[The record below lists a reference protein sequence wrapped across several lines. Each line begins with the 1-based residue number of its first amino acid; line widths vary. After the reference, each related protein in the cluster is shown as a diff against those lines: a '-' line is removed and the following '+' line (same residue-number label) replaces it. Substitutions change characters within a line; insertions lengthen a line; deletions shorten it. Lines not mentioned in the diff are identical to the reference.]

1 MAMSILILIA
11 VIEPRKVRILVYDL
25 TLVCKVFVY
34 LLWITN
40 YALLIWVLR
49 KILQILL
56 LLLRNNMCHC
66 VPCILALVRQL

>member
-1 MAMSILILIA
+1 MTMSILILIA
-11 VIEPRKVRILVYDL
+11 VIEPRKVRILVQDL
-25 TLVCKVFVY
+25 TLVRKVFVY
-34 LLWITN
+34 LLWIAN
-40 YALLIWVLR
+40 YALLIRILR